1 MLFYCMAMRDPLA
14 TLRQMRGFALE
25 ANELAAKGSREEL
38 DRSLGFRRHA
48 ERVAELIGEAATRL
62 PEEVRVG
69 WPQIPWRQIISMRN
83 WLIHGYDGIDA
94 DILWDV
100 LDFRAAELIMWLDEI
115 IATRK
120 EATGSDQRESAHPP
134 DEVDPLEE

>member
-1 MLFYCMAMRDPLA
+1 MATRDPLE
-14 TLRQMRGFALE
+14 TLRQMREFALE
-25 ANELAAKGSREEL
+25 ASQLADDGSREQL
-38 DRSLGFRRHA
+38 DRSLAYRRHA

-62 PEEVRVG
+62 PEELRFR

-100 LDFRAAELIMWLDEI
+100 LEFRAAELILTLDEI
-115 IATRK
+115 IATW
-120 EATGSDQRESAHPP
+120 G
-134 DEVDPLEE
+134 EEGKS